1 MKIYDFKLNRFEE
14 SRWRIEDLEEKVAHL
29 KDELTLLSHKKVL
42 VSTEFRG
49 NAANLRRKVAWSEVS
64 PS

>member
-1 MKIYDFKLNRFEE
+1 M
-14 SRWRIEDLEEKVAHL
+14 EDKVAHL

-49 NAANLRRKVAWSEVS
+49 NAANLKRKVAWSEVS
-64 PS
+64 AS